1 MKKPVTGTAF
11 TAEPR
16 TRSKSRPEPRLPK
29 FRPAVAKRRFSW
41 DAPTCLD
48 MFSGFG
54 GLTQAA
60 VMAGFEDIV
69 SANHKEYKILV
80 HEANFPESEH
90 WICNLSDPESS
101 DYRSAVDLP
110 YADLLIAGVT
120 CTNHT
125 IANTKRAYLEGLSL
139 FDLDDPDFED
149 RATRSERD
157 RMTATC
163 VLQYAGK
170 HHPKLMLIECTT
182 ELQSWGYALPNRPKV
197 GDGTSFK
204 WWLAEI
210 SKLGYRFKILYLNSM
225 FFGVPQSRD
234 RIYIVFWDEKI
245 PDPDLD
251 HRPISQC
258 VKCGTVEGVWTWKT
272 GIPPTGQV
280 RYGVQYNYR
289 CPSCRRE
296 VMPAYTPSLY
306 ALDLSNLGTRIGDR
320 KTPLAA
326 ATMARA
332 ERCRQRFG
340 DFPAVM
346 LPITRRGDTASS
358 GQTPLDPLRTQTG
371 QQETALLSGMVMPAK
386 AAHGADKGMT
396 EALQTQT
403 GQQEQALLTAPVI
416 MQTAN
421 GYEHPGS
428 TCRSRGADEP
438 LWTQPGSSAV
448 GLLQPP
454 QALGVVNWQ
463 GAPRGV
469 DEELPTQG
477 GSETL
482 GLLSARVLPNRTNGT
497 SRDASEPMET
507 LVGNAGSGG
516 LGILSTGVVP
526 YRRHTTPATA
536 AEPLP
541 TQTADQIP
549 GLITAA
555 GRVQCNGSIDEAGYR
570 AYPLDRP
577 LGTVVGSATTQGLLF
592 SGWYKSNGSTGNET
606 APHPVLDPFN
616 TLTAHDTTT
625 VLTAEWRDMLA
636 DLALEDCYFRMLGP
650 HEVGRGCG
658 FDVDFADH
666 KGSFVVWGSA
676 RDQVDGFGNAV
687 SPPTGWW
694 ICDRLRRAL
703 HGEQVA
709 A

>member
-1 MKKPVTGTAF
+1 MSRRKVLT
-11 TAEPR
+11 PR
-16 TRSKSRPEPRLPK
+16 VAQHRT
-29 FRPAVAKRRFSW
+29 AVAPRRFSW

-60 VMAGFEDIV
+60 VAAGFCDLV
-69 SANHKEYKILV
+69 SANHNEYKIEI

-90 WICNLSDPESS
+90 WICDLSNPEAS
-101 DYRSAVDLP
+101 DYHSARDLP
-110 YADLLIAGVT
+110 YADFLIAGVT

-125 IANTKRAYLEGLSL
+125 IANTQRAYQEGMSL
-139 FDLDDPDFED
+139 FDLDDPEWED

-163 VLQYAGK
+163 VLQYAER
-170 HHPKLMLIECTT
+170 HHPKLILIECTT
-182 ELQSWGYALPNRPKV
+182 ELQSWGKAVPGKRKV
-197 GDGTSFK
+197 GDGTSFR
-204 WWLAEI
+204 WWLAEHV
-210 SKLGYRFKILYLNSM
+210 KLGYRYKILYLNSM

-245 PDPDLD
+245 PAPDLE
-251 HRPISQC
+251 HHPISLC

-289 CPSCRRE
+289 CPSCRAE

-320 KTPLAA
+320 SKDLAP

-332 ERCRQRFG
+332 ERCRQRFA
-340 DFPAVM
+340 DFPAVLM
-346 LPITRRGDTASS
+346 PFTRRGETASS
-358 GQTPLDPLRTQTG
+358 GQTPFDPMRTQTG
-371 QQETALLSGMVMPAK
+371 QQETALLSAMVMPAK
-386 AAHGADKGMT
+386 AAHGTDKGLS

-403 GQQEQALLTAPVI
+403 GQQEQALISTPVI

-421 GYEHPGS
+421 SFEHPGS
-428 TCRSRGADEP
+428 TCRSRGVDEP
-438 LWTQPGSSAV
+438 LWSQPATNSVA
-448 GLLQPP
+448 LLQPP
-454 QALGVVNWQ
+454 HAVGIVNWQ
-463 GAPRGV
+463 GAPRGT
-469 DEELPTQG
+469 DEPLSTQG

-482 GLLSARVLPNRTNGT
+482 GLLSAGIVQQNEGVDRRVSGLGAPLNTITANNQHALVSAGVLPF
-497 SRDASEPMET
+497 
-507 LVGNAGSGG
+507 
-516 LGILSTGVVP
+516 
-526 YRRHTTPATA
+526 RRHTVPATH
-536 AEPLP
+536 AEPMP

-555 GRVQCNGSIDEAGYR
+555 GFIKNNGGIDEAKYR
-570 AYPLDRP
+570 SHPISDP
-577 LGTVVGSATTQGLLF
+577 LGTITSETPQSMLF
-592 SGWYKSNGSTGNET
+592 SGWFKQNGSTGTET
-606 APHPVLDPFN
+606 APHPVLDPLG
-616 TLTAHDTTT
+616 TLTSADTTG
-625 VLTAEWRDMLA
+625 LLAGEWRAMLA

-658 FDVDFADH
+658 FDVDFGHH
-666 KGSFVVWGSA
+666 KGSFIVWGSA

-694 ICDRLRRAL
+694 ICDRLRAAL